1 MTEMEAIN
9 ISIIDNASWESK
21 GNLNGNAISFGI
33 VAVDNLIYVVSG
45 WPDVDTMYIID
56 TLNEA
61 VANISTGLLNY
72 AMAVVAVDGIMYGFG
87 GYDLIED
94 EAMDT
99 WALYDLLSEEW
110 CGRNFVCF
118 RTPSMT
124 L

>member
-1 MTEMEAIN
+1 MGGLEAEMEAIN
-9 ISIIDNASWESK
+9 ISIIDNASWKSK

-99 WALYDLLSEEW
+99 WALYDLLSEE
-110 CGRNFVCF
+110 
-118 RTPSMT
+118 
-124 L
+124 